1 MDAPKITLYFII
13 VITIYHNFYNNSM
26 NIFAIEAMA
35 KFIPPEAFRS
45 LNPEQ
50 SLIDFQKQ
58 FTQLRSDGVFWVTL

>member
-1 MDAPKITLYFII
+1 
-13 VITIYHNFYNNSM
+13 M